1 MEQTRAIAE
10 KEIMFYII
18 IPIYNVEQYLKKC
31 LDSLLNQSYS
41 KWVAVLINDGST
53 DSSGAIAQE
62 YTSKDTRFILLNQ
75 TNQGL
80 SMARNAGLEMVKNL
94 LSSTTPPPHC
104 NIYIIFALWILM
116 IIYKNTH

>member
-53 DSSGAIAQE
+53 DSSGTIAQE

-80 SMARNAGLEMVKNL
+80 STARNAGLEMVKNL
-94 LSSTTPPPHC
+94 LASTTPPP
-104 NIYIIFALWILM
+104 IAIFTLYSLCGF
-116 IIYKNTH
+116 